1 MSESLRV
8 IVVGGGIG
16 GLCLA
21 HGLRRAGVSVQVYE
35 RDRSPGARP
44 EGYRIHVNPAGA
56 RSLRACLPDDLWQA
70 FLATSGPGGDFGFL
84 TEGLEELLVVE
95 EAIMY
100 PGGVSDP
107 GENHYAVDRRT
118 LRRLLLTG
126 LDDVVAFDAEFVR
139 YEHSA
144 DGRVVAVFADGRTAA
159 GDLLIGADG
168 ASSRVC
174 RQYLP
179 HAKPVDVGV
188 GGFGHKLYLTEDT
201 RRWVPERLQL
211 GMNSIMANAPMFLFT
226 SVYDPPAHAAA
237 ALQAVTGDAPE
248 GIDAPYVLCALVADQ
263 SVLPDAVA
271 TLDDEGLRHAVDQ
284 MVSSW
289 HPTLRRVLAES
300 DPAARGGLEFTASPE
315 IAPWTPTRITVLG
328 DAIHTMPPVGG
339 LGANTALRDARLLCQ
354 QLSLV
359 ACGDRGLLD
368 AVGTYET
375 EMRDYGYA
383 AVRAALALEDRS
395 LATGALASLLA
406 RSWFRLCQALPA
418 LRRRTFG
425 GWDTAAAPRSWEHTP
440 TPGQAEPA
448 QPG

>member
-248 GIDAPYVLCALVADQ
+248 GITRRMCCARWSPTSPCSRTPWRPWTTKACGTP
-263 SVLPDAVA
+263 STRWCRAGIPRCAA
-271 TLDDEGLRHAVDQ
+271 
-284 MVSSW
+284 SW
-289 HPTLRRVLAES
+289 PSPTRP
-300 DPAARGGLEFTASPE
+300 PAAASSSPPHPRSPPGHPRE
-315 IAPWTPTRITVLG
+315 SRCSATRSTPCPRSAGSAPTPPCVTPGCCASSSAWLPAVTVACSTPWAPTRPRCATT
-328 DAIHTMPPVGG
+328 ATPPS
-339 LGANTALRDARLLCQ
+339 APPS
-354 QLSLV
+354 LS
-359 ACGDRGLLD
+359 
-368 AVGTYET
+368 
-375 EMRDYGYA
+375 
-383 AVRAALALEDRS
+383 
-395 LATGALASLLA
+395 
-406 RSWFRLCQALPA
+406 
-418 LRRRTFG
+418 RTDL
-425 GWDTAAAPRSWEHTP
+425 WP
-440 TPGQAEPA
+440 PGH
-448 QPG
+448 